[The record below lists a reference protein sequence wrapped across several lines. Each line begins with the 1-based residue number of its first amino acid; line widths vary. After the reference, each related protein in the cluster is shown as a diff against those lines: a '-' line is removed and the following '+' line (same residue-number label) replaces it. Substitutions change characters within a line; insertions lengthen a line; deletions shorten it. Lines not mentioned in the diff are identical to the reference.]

1 MEILNN
7 KQIEQKIE
15 RLAYQILENNFQS
28 KKLVFAGINN
38 NGLSFAR
45 LLKEA
50 YDKIAEYESI
60 LGNIRLNPAAPIESE
75 IILDVELKSL
85 NNTCII
91 IVDDVANSGRTIF
104 YATKPLM
111 SYLPKSIE
119 AAVLVDR
126 THKTFPIRVDYVG
139 LSLATTLK
147 ENISV
152 NLKNTKKKSVSLD

>member
-38 NGLSFAR
+38 NGLSFAKM
-45 LLKEA
+45 LKSA
-50 YDKIAEYESI
+50 YDKIAEHESI
-60 LGNIRLNPAAPIESE
+60 LGNIRLNPAAPLDSE
-75 IILDVELKSL
+75 IVIDVELKSL

-91 IVDDVANSGRTIF
+91 VVDDVANTGRTIF

-111 SYLPKSIE
+111 EYLPKSIE

-126 THKTFPIRVDYVG
+126 THKTFPIQVDYVG

-152 NLKNTKKKSVSLD
+152 DLKNKRKMTVSLD